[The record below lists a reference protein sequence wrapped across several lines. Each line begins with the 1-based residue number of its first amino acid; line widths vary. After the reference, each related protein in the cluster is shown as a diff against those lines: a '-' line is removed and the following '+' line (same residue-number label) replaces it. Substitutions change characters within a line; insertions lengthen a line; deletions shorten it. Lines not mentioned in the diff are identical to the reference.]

1 MSKSTDKTSMTEI
14 WGNWPTE
21 MGSVVMC
28 SQKSGGR
35 KTSSFLAPFI
45 LVYKERVG
53 NNVWD
58 ERRDEKNGKPK
69 AIMICREMLVLVNV
83 TYFQLTSI

>member
-1 MSKSTDKTSMTEI
+1 MISTIKDLMSKSADKTSMTET
-14 WGNWPTE
+14 WGNWPIE

-45 LVYKERVG
+45 FVYKGRVG

-58 ERRDEKNGKPK
+58 ERRD
-69 AIMICREMLVLVNV
+69 
-83 TYFQLTSI
+83 